1 MSPELFAGAGLRVAG
16 FSMGFPAD
24 KPGAI
29 LRRMGKRPP
38 TGSEP
43 DLFTSTAARGKGP
56 VPRRSPQPISRTV
69 LPADLPSA
77 LTHLKEGEL
86 RHLAEAVTAE
96 LRRRKLPTPRAE
108 QESERTKPPRKTS
121 GPKLSVATERT
132 TLPQGKLNAI
142 RAAVKAG
149 VKPNVIARQ
158 FGVSLAA
165 IRKALEG
172 MK

>member
-1 MSPELFAGAGLRVAG
+1 
-16 FSMGFPAD
+16 MGFPEAAR
-24 KPGAI
+24 GAI
-29 LRRMGKRPP
+29 LRPMGKRPP
-38 TGSEP
+38 TDSKP
-43 DLFTSTAARGKGP
+43 DLFTSPAASGERTAP
-56 VPRRSPQPISRTV
+56 HLPRQTISRTV

-86 RHLAEAVTAE
+86 RNLAEAVTAE

-149 VKPNVIARQ
+149 VKPTMIARQ